1 MACVLKPSDAEFSI
15 VHMLYNK
22 YILPNVL
29 LYSIAVNFLRAVLY
43 LRRARRLNQLKRVKM
58 LCDIAHQDV

>member
-1 MACVLKPSDAEFSI
+1 
-15 VHMLYNK
+15 MLYNK

-29 LYSIAVNFLRAVLY
+29 VYSIAVNFLRAVLY